1 MVQMMQLPEPL
12 PYDESDA
19 AALALCHA
27 LTWIP
32 D

>member
-1 MVQMMQLPEPL
+1 MAQMMQLPEPL

-27 LTWIP
+27 FTWIP